1 MNLYVGTSGFSYKEW
16 KGSFYP
22 RTLPADQMLGFYGE
36 RFRSVEINST
46 FKRLP
51 TSSVLKAWA
60 SAVAGDF
67 KFALKASEQITH
79 YRRLKDVGP
88 LVSDLF
94 GAAATLK
101 NRLGPV
107 LVQLPPNF
115 KKDVVRLR
123 EFLALLPS
131 RRRVA
136 MEFRHPSWFED
147 DVFAPLREHRV
158 ALCIADAEDDLKVP
172 FVATATWGYL
182 RLRRPKYSAAALRT
196 WARRLRQQ
204 DWRDAF
210 VFFKHE
216 DKGKGPKLAKKFLEL
231 AR

>member
-22 RTLPADQMLGFYGE
+22 KDLPGEQMLLFYGE
-36 RFRSVEINST
+36 HFRSVEINST

-51 TSSVLKAWA
+51 TSSVVKAWA
-60 SAVAGDF
+60 DAVAGDF

-79 YRRLKDVGP
+79 FRRLKDVGH

-94 GAAATLK
+94 RVAAALK

-107 LVQLPPNF
+107 HFQLPPNF
-115 KKDVVRLR
+115 KKDAARLR
-123 EFLALLPS
+123 EFLSLLPS

-147 DVFAPLREHRV
+147 DVFALLQKHRV
-158 ALCIADAEDDLKVP
+158 ALCTPTPRTTWRSLSWRPRSGASYVCGGPI
-172 FVATATWGYL
+172 TA
-182 RLRRPKYSAAALRT
+182 
-196 WARRLRQQ
+196 
-204 DWRDAF
+204 WRS
-210 VFFKHE
+210 
-216 DKGKGPKLAKKFLEL
+216 
-231 AR
+231 